1 MTAIAI
7 AMRAASSLAQYV
19 ARAAHV
25 ARVAH
30 VPHVGRAAHVV
41 RVARKGSGTALAL
54 CLLFAAASALVP
66 VRAFALTNEDVAPL
80 AADDFDAKSA
90 AIDKLIAAHDAPSL
104 ALLKALAE
112 DSVLATDSGEVLVQE
127 GDTLHDAVTGKAVEA
142 SDAQPITLNNL
153 LRSKV
158 AGAVSGLQLAAPDLE
173 TRRAAIAAL
182 LQNPDPAMKPMID
195 AARAKETDP
204 QLKKRLDTL
213 WAMTALHD
221 SDPAKRLDAVQLVA
235 ARHDLDMYELL
246 RPLVAKKPDG
256 SFVESDAKVRAAAQQ
271 GIDALDAIQR
281 RSEIAGTVFA
291 GLSLGSVLLL
301 AALGLA
307 ITYGLIGVIN
317 MAHGEFLMI
326 GAYTTYVVQSF
337 FQSHAAAAFDWYPLA
352 AVPASFVSAAVV
364 GLVLERLVLRHLYGR
379 PLETLLTT
387 FGVSLILIQATRT
400 LFGAQNV
407 QVANPSW
414 MSGGVTV
421 MQNLIL
427 PYNRLAILAFSLIV
441 VAIAWA
447 VLTKTRL
454 GLFVRA
460 VTQNRRMAACVGV
473 KTARVDSYAFAFGA
487 GIAGLGGCALSQIGN
502 VGPDLGQ
509 SYIIDSF
516 MAVVLGGV
524 GQLAGTVI
532 GGFGLGLV
540 SKTIEPFWGAVL
552 AKIAVLVLIVLFIQ
566 KRPQGLFALK
576 GRSAEA

>member
-1 MTAIAI
+1 MTDSMLRFARRGLCAILI
-7 AMRAASSLAQYV
+7 ACMPLV
-19 ARAAHV
+19 A
-25 ARVAH
+25 
-30 VPHVGRAAHVV
+30 
-41 RVARKGSGTALAL
+41 
-54 CLLFAAASALVP
+54 FAALSADDL
-66 VRAFALTNEDVAPL
+66 APL

-90 AIDKLIAAHDAPSL
+90 AIDKLIANADAPSIAVL
-104 ALLKALAE
+104 NALSDGSL
-112 DSVLATDSGEVLVQE
+112 VATDAGKVLIQTDDGNKDPLTNKIV
-127 GDTLHDAVTGKAVEA
+127 DAP
-142 SDAQPITLNNL
+142 DAQPVTLNNL

-158 AGAVSGLQLAAPDLE
+158 SGAVSGLQLASPDIA
-173 TRRAAIAAL
+173 TRRAAIDEL
-182 LQNPDPAMKPMID
+182 LKNADPSIKPLVD
-195 AARAKETDP
+195 KARTKETDP
-204 QLKKRLDTL
+204 TLKKRLDTL
-213 WAMTALHD
+213 WATTALHD
-221 SDPAKRLDAVQLVA
+221 TDPNKRLEAVQLVA
-235 ARHDLDMYELL
+235 ARHDLDMNELL
-246 RPLVAKKPDG
+246 RPIVVKNADGTFNEPD
-256 SFVESDAKVRAAAQQ
+256 ARVRAAAQA
-271 GIDALDAIQR
+271 GIEELNSIQR
-281 RSEIAGTVFA
+281 RGEIVGTIFA

-326 GAYTTYVVQSF
+326 GAYATYVVQNLVQHYAPGAFNWYPLFAVPVSF
-337 FQSHAAAAFDWYPLA
+337 AAAAL
-352 AVPASFVSAAVV
+352 V
-364 GLVLERLVLRHLYGR
+364 GIVLERLVIKHLYGR

-387 FGVSLILIQATRT
+387 FGISLILIQATRT
-400 LFGAQNV
+400 IFGAQNV
-407 QVANPSW
+407 QVTNPSW
-414 MSGGVTV
+414 MSGGVSI

-427 PYNRLAILAFSLIV
+427 PYNRLTILGFSLV
-441 VAIAWA
+441 VVLLAWV

-502 VGPDLGQ
+502 IGPDLGQ

-516 MAVVLGGV
+516 MTVVLGGV

-566 KRPQGLFALK
+566 KRPQGMFALK
-576 GRSAEA
+576 GRSAEV

>member
-1 MTAIAI
+1 MTDSMLRFARRGLCAILI
-7 AMRAASSLAQYV
+7 ACMPLV
-19 ARAAHV
+19 A
-25 ARVAH
+25 
-30 VPHVGRAAHVV
+30 
-41 RVARKGSGTALAL
+41 
-54 CLLFAAASALVP
+54 FAALSADDL
-66 VRAFALTNEDVAPL
+66 APL

-90 AIDKLIAAHDAPSL
+90 AIDKLIANADAPSIAVL
-104 ALLKALAE
+104 NALSDGSL
-112 DSVLATDSGEVLVQE
+112 VATDAGKVLIQTDDGNKDPLTNKIV
-127 GDTLHDAVTGKAVEA
+127 DAP
-142 SDAQPITLNNL
+142 DAQPVTLNNL

-158 AGAVSGLQLAAPDLE
+158 SGAVSGLQLASPDIA
-173 TRRAAIAAL
+173 TRRAAIDEL
-182 LQNPDPAMKPMID
+182 LKNADPSIKPLVD
-195 AARAKETDP
+195 KARTKETDP
-204 QLKKRLDTL
+204 TLKKRLDTL
-213 WAMTALHD
+213 WATTALHD
-221 SDPAKRLDAVQLVA
+221 TDPNKRLEAVQLVA
-235 ARHDLDMYELL
+235 ARHDLDMNELL
-246 RPLVAKKPDG
+246 RPIVVKNADGTFAEPD
-256 SFVESDAKVRAAAQQ
+256 ARVRAAAQA
-271 GIDALDAIQR
+271 GIEELNSIQR
-281 RSEIAGTVFA
+281 RGEIVGTIFA

-326 GAYTTYVVQSF
+326 GAYATYVVQNLV
-337 FQSHAAAAFDWYPLA
+337 QHYAPGAFDWYPLF
-352 AVPASFVSAAVV
+352 AVPVSFAAAALV
-364 GLVLERLVLRHLYGR
+364 GIVLERLVIKHLYGR

-387 FGVSLILIQATRT
+387 FGISLILIQATRT
-400 LFGAQNV
+400 IFGAQNV
-407 QVANPSW
+407 QVTNPSW
-414 MSGGVTV
+414 MSGGVSI

-427 PYNRLAILAFSLIV
+427 PYNRLTILGFSLV
-441 VAIAWA
+441 VVLLAWV

-502 VGPDLGQ
+502 IGPDLGQ

-516 MAVVLGGV
+516 MTVVLGGV

-566 KRPQGLFALK
+566 KRPQGMFALK
-576 GRSAEA
+576 GRSAEV